1 MGKSSRASTIKQNNQ
16 KLKKNVFGPVE
27 AARAE
32 RLHAK
37 MAELIAQPKPV
48 KEVEM
53 ADEAAEEP
61 EETNEVTAEK
71 EETVM
76 EVDGAKPAAKK
87 KKVVER
93 KRRGK
98 KSNIVF
104 RKKGPKVTKA
114 TK

>member
-1 MGKSSRASTIKQNNQ
+1 MGKSSRASTIKQNNR
-16 KLKKNVFGPVE
+16 KLKSNVFGPVE

-37 MAELIAQPKPV
+37 LAELVAAPKPV

-53 ADEAAEEP
+53 SEEP
-61 EETNEVTAEK
+61 AEETNPEGTEK
-71 EETVM
+71 EEAM
-76 EVDGAKPAAKK
+76 EVDEAKPAAPKK
-87 KKVVER
+87 KVER

-104 RKKGPKVTKA
+104 HKKGPKTTK
-114 TK
+114 KK

>member
-1 MGKSSRASTIKQNNQ
+1 MGKSSRASTIKQNNR
-16 KLKKNVFGPVE
+16 KLKANVFGPVE

-37 MAELIAQPKPV
+37 LAELIAQPKPV

-53 ADEAAEEP
+53 NDEPVNEEVK
-61 EETNEVTAEK
+61 EVEAEK
-71 EETVM
+71 EEAAM
-76 EVDGAKPAAKK
+76 EVDEKPAAPYKEK
-87 KKVVER
+87 ER

-104 RKKGPKVTKA
+104 RKKGPKTNSK
-114 TK
+114 KK

>member
-27 AARAE
+27 QARAE

-37 MAELIAQPKPV
+37 LAELVAQPKPV

-53 ADEAAEEP
+53 ADEVAEEP
-61 EETNEVTAEK
+61 ETNEVTAEK
-71 EETVM
+71 DEASM
-76 EVDGAKPAAKK
+76 EIDGEKPAPKK
-87 KKVVER
+87 KKVIER

-104 RKKGPKVTKA
+104 RKKGPKVTKG
-114 TK
+114 KK

>member
-27 AARAE
+27 QARAE
-32 RLHAK
+32 RLYAK
-37 MAELIAQPKPV
+37 MAELVAAPKPV

-53 ADEAAEEP
+53 ADEAEEEAEQANDVAAEE
-61 EETNEVTAEK
+61 EEAA
-71 EETVM
+71 M
-76 EVDGAKPAAKK
+76 EVDGAKSEKPKK
-87 KKVVER
+87 KLER

-114 TK
+114 KK

>member
-27 AARAE
+27 QARVE

-37 MAELIAQPKPV
+37 LAELVAQPKPV
-48 KEVEM
+48 KEAEM
-53 ADEAAEEP
+53 ADEAAD
-61 EETNEVTAEK
+61 ETNEVAAEK
-71 EETVM
+71 EETAM
-76 EVDGAKPAAKK
+76 EVDGTKPAPKK
-87 KKVVER
+87 KKVIER

-114 TK
+114 QK